1 MSGRDDMI
9 MRPTI
14 GPIAQPTAAVRARA
28 DRQVDA
34 NRDQRSGLIQR
45 MARLRRQRSMVR
57 AARGRAR
64 MRRAAQAGTG
74 IARTAKTASMF
85 GRAASLGNP
94 VSAGLTALLVA
105 GLVALRLGTGRP
117 LEGIGAEI
125 NKVILG
131 DLDEEARAKTSVR
144 TQLQG
149 DSNIARIMGQ
159 ENVVNAQIT
168 KVSKDLYD
176 VARRE
181 EIGRT
186 ALFEAMPVNNLLD
199 NLILR
204 AASALQTGWERFNG
218 PANMERFE
226 SNYKASRTGGVGGTF
241 R

>member
-1 MSGRDDMI
+1 
-9 MRPTI
+9 
-14 GPIAQPTAAVRARA
+14 
-28 DRQVDA
+28 
-34 NRDQRSGLIQR
+34 
-45 MARLRRQRSMVR
+45 
-57 AARGRAR
+57 
-64 MRRAAQAGTG
+64 
-74 IARTAKTASMF
+74 MF

-117 LEGIGAEI
+117 LEGIGAEL

-131 DLDEEARAKTSVR
+131 DLDEEARAKNSVR

-168 KVSKDLYD
+168 KVSRDLYEF
-176 VARRE
+176 ARRE
-181 EIGRT
+181 EIGKS

-204 AASALQTGWERFNG
+204 AASALQTGWERFSG
-218 PANMERFE
+218 PANMERLE
-226 SNYKASRTGGVGGTF
+226 SNYKASRTGGIGGAS